1 MKLRHLITSALAL
14 ILMSAC
20 TDGLVDVN
28 VDEIVGTWNATSM
41 VFTSDADSE
50 VSVDLIA
57 EGATL
62 SVVLSA
68 EGTYSLLIQEPGFE
82 PEDEGGT
89 YSVDGAILTL
99 DPNEFEED
107 DSFETV
113 LNGNSLT
120 LTSSDDEFDFNDDEI
135 EEAASLEVRMSRVLD
150 A

>member
-28 VDEIVGTWNATSM
+28 VDEIVGTWTATSM
-41 VFTSDADSE
+41 VFTSDADAD

-62 SVVLSA
+62 SVVLGA
-68 EGTYSLLIQEPGFE
+68 EGTYSLVIHEPGFE

-99 DPNEFEED
+99 DPIEFEEN
-107 DSFETV
+107 DSFEAV
-113 LNGNSLT
+113 LNGNTLT
-120 LTSSDDEFDFNDDEI
+120 LTSSDDEFDFDDDEI
-135 EEAASLEVRMSRVLD
+135 EDPASLVVTLSRVLE
-150 A
+150 